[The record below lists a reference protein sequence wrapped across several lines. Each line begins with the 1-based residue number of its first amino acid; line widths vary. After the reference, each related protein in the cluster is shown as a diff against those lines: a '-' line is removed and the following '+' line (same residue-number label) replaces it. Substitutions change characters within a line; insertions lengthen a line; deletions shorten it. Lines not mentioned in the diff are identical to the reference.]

1 MSDAETT
8 SPDAGAA
15 ETDGDGGPGRRPRAD
30 PAIGEGLLDE
40 EMGPSSA
47 MAHLY
52 RGEIHR
58 MKLWRQRLDR
68 TTNWAVLLIAG
79 VLTWAFSSETN
90 PHYVILVGG
99 AGVLLF
105 AFVEA
110 RRYRAY
116 EVWRSRVR
124 ALQRYVWAVGLDPD
138 QEADLDDSWRRRLAA
153 DYRRPELQ
161 ISTEEA
167 LAHRLRRVYF
177 PLFTVIAGAWVLRVT
192 AFSDLAWP
200 ASAAIG
206 ELSGPVVTAVVAAWY
221 LLAGVI
227 CCRPRTW
234 HTRGE
239 LLEENLRAE
248 REE

>member
-1 MSDAETT
+1 MSDGEEA
-8 SPDAGAA
+8 SPRTEAA
-15 ETDGDGGPGRRPRAD
+15 DGDTPDRAPRAD

-124 ALQRYVWAVGLDPD
+124 AIQRYVWAVGLDPD
-138 QEADLDDSWRRRLAA
+138 GAAADLDDSWRERLAA

-177 PLFTVIAGAWVLRVT
+177 PLFTVVAVAWVLRIT
-192 AFSDLAWP
+192 AFSDLGWP
-200 ASAAIG
+200 ASAAVG
-206 ELSGPVVTAVVAAWY
+206 QASGFVVTAVVALGY
-221 LLAGVI
+221 LAAAVV

-239 LLEENLRAE
+239 LLEENLRTDRAE
-248 REE
+248 